1 MLRVTVDTNVLDR
14 KLERIRQAVDGLK
27 VEILPTTVTLRER
40 RLETRPGDPV
50 VHETGVWGES
60 RWGDFVWGASTPVAK
75 SFIWDESSFDDA
87 VLMTDDGPALFD
99 AILAIVGSGSFP
111 PPGQRENLT
120 VGQRR
125 QLRDAMILEA
135 HAREGR
141 DVLVTD
147 DVRGFVGKDGE
158 KRRKLE
164 ALCQTRIMTVY
175 EFCAEAPSLGS
186 PGYGG

>member
-1 MLRVTVDTNVLDR
+1 
-14 KLERIRQAVDGLK
+14 
-27 VEILPTTVTLRER
+27 
-40 RLETRPGDPV
+40 
-50 VHETGVWGES
+50 
-60 RWGDFVWGASTPVAK
+60 
-75 SFIWDESSFDDA
+75 
-87 VLMTDDGPALFD
+87 MTDDGPALFD
-99 AILAIVGSGSFP
+99 AILAIVGSGSF

-164 ALCQTRIMTVY
+164 ALCQTRVMTVY
-175 EFCAEAPSLGS
+175 EFCTEAPSLGS